1 MSSSCPNCG
10 ESIKKEDVFCP
21 FCGTPISKVSS
32 GKKYPVH
39 EASSGEVICPNC
51 NASNVLS
58 NKFCSFCGTSIPAAP
73 SSYSSAYSPPE
84 SSESRASSSGS
95 YHTTSADGE
104 RKWYQ
109 PPKRKRSAKHPIE
122 WLFYFGWSL
131 LLILRVLFYVFICF
145 AQIAGRRR

>member
-21 FCGTPISKVSS
+21 FCGTPISKTPT
-32 GKKYPVH
+32 GIKHPIQ
-39 EASSGEVICPNC
+39 EASSGEVACPNC
-51 NASNVLS
+51 NASNVPS
-58 NKFCSFCGTSIPAAP
+58 NKFCSFCGTSLAAAP

-84 SSESRASSSGS
+84 TTEQSTHSYGS
-95 YHTTSADGE
+95 YHTTSSDGE

-109 PPKRKRSAKHPIE
+109 PPQRKRSAKHPLE

-131 LLILRVLFYVFICF
+131 YLILRVLFYVLFCV